1 MPLPLQHEAPRDD
14 AAQIAWALV
23 NPLGLDAPLMFAH
36 MSDLHKMAEHLAEVG
51 LRHDPELQRRW
62 YIPPREGAS
71 LFEAAAGRWVTGEA
85 GKPPAEYR
93 EFIGS
98 TGAEAPA
105 DRGQTVEVLR
115 SLDTAALDELA
126 AAVEEARSERAE

>member
-1 MPLPLQHEAPRDD
+1 MPLPLQHEAPRGP

-85 GKPPAEYR
+85 GEPPAEYL

-98 TGAEAPA
+98 TGAEAAP
-105 DRGQTVEVLR
+105 QSTVEVLR
-115 SLDTAALDELA
+115 SLDPAALDELA
-126 AAVEEARSERAE
+126 AAVEEARNERAE

>member
-1 MPLPLQHEAPRDD
+1 MPLPLQHEAPRDA

-85 GKPPAEYR
+85 GKPPAEYL
-93 EFIGS
+93 EFIDS
-98 TGAEAPA
+98 TGAEATP
-105 DRGQTVEVLR
+105 QSTVEVLR
-115 SLDTAALDELA
+115 SLDPAALDELA